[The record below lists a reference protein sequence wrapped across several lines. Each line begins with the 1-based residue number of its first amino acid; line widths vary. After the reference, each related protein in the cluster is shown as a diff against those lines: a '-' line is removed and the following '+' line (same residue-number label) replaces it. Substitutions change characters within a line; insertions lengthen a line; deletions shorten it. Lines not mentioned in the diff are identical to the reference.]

1 MDITTLIVMLV
12 KIIVIF
18 VAMLLGVA
26 YLTWLE
32 RKVLGHMQIR
42 YGPMRTGWHGLLQP
56 IADGIKLVFK
66 EDIVVDNANKFI
78 YILSPFIVAVCAFAS
93 FAVVPFGNEL
103 TLFGQTIPLR
113 IADVNIGI
121 LYIFALSSLSVYGVT
136 LAGWSSNN
144 KYSLLGGLR
153 GSAQMVSYELAAG
166 LSIIGVLLLTG
177 SLSMV
182 EIVKAQSDGWF
193 IFKQPLGF
201 ILFLICGIAECNRTP
216 FDLPEAESELVAGF
230 HVEYS
235 SMKFALFFL
244 AEYAHMIVMGA
255 LITTLFLGGW
265 QLPFVDLSSF
275 QPTGVFGQLVGAL
288 LPIGV
293 FVVKVFCCLF
303 FFIWLRATY
312 PRLRYDQL
320 MTFGWK
326 VLLPLALFNILLTAV
341 LQIFNVL

>member
-1 MDITTLIVMLV
+1 MDITTLIIMLL

-18 VAMLLGVA
+18 IAMLLGVA

-78 YILSPFIVAVCAFAS
+78 YTISPFIVAVCAFAS
-93 FAVVPFGNEL
+93 FAVVPFGYEL
-103 TLFGQTIPLR
+103 TLFGRTIPLR

-121 LYIFALSSLSVYGVT
+121 LYVFALSSLSVYGVT

-144 KYSLLGGLR
+144 KYALMGGLR
-153 GSAQMVSYELAAG
+153 GSAQMVSYELSAG
-166 LSIIGVLLLTG
+166 LSIIGVLMLTG

-182 EIVKAQSDGWF
+182 EIVKAQSDVWF
-193 IFKQPLGF
+193 IIKQPLGF
-201 ILFLICGIAECNRTP
+201 ILFLICGTAECNRTP

-265 QLPFVDLSSF
+265 QIPFIDVSSF
-275 QPTGVFGQLVGAL
+275 HPTGVVGQLILAL
-288 LPIGV
+288 LPIAV
-293 FVVKVFCCLF
+293 FVAKVFCCLF

-326 VLLPLALFNILLTAV
+326 VLFPLALFNIVLTAV

>member
-1 MDITTLIVMLV
+1 M
-12 KIIVIF
+12 
-18 VAMLLGVA
+18 
-26 YLTWLE
+26 
-32 RKVLGHMQIR
+32 
-42 YGPMRTGWHGLLQP
+42 
-56 IADGIKLVFK
+56 
-66 EDIVVDNANKFI
+66 
-78 YILSPFIVAVCAFAS
+78 
-93 FAVVPFGNEL
+93 
-103 TLFGQTIPLR
+103 
-113 IADVNIGI
+113 
-121 LYIFALSSLSVYGVT
+121 
-136 LAGWSSNN
+136 
-144 KYSLLGGLR
+144 GGLR
-153 GSAQMVSYELAAG
+153 GSAQMVSYELSAG
-166 LSIIGVLLLTG
+166 LSIIGVLMLTG

-182 EIVKAQSDGWF
+182 EIVKAQADWWF
-193 IFKQPLGF
+193 IFKQPIGF
-201 ILFLICGIAECNRTP
+201 ILFLICGTAECNRTP

-265 QLPFVDLSSF
+265 QIPFVDVTSF
-275 QPTGVFGQLVGAL
+275 HPTGVVGQLLLAL

-293 FVVKVFCCLF
+293 FVGKVFCCLF

-326 VLLPLALFNILLTAV
+326 VLFPLALFNILLTAV

>member
-1 MDITTLIVMLV
+1 MDITTLIIMLL

-18 VAMLLGVA
+18 IAMLLGVA

-78 YILSPFIVAVCAFAS
+78 YTISPFIVAVCAFAS
-93 FAVVPFGNEL
+93 FAVVPFGYEL
-103 TLFGQTIPLR
+103 TLFGKTIPLR

-144 KYSLLGGLR
+144 KYALMGGLR
-153 GSAQMVSYELAAG
+153 GSAQMVSYELSAG
-166 LSIIGVLLLTG
+166 LSIIGVLMLTG

-182 EIVKAQSDGWF
+182 EIVKAQSDWWF
-193 IFKQPLGF
+193 IFKQPIGF

-265 QLPFVDLSSF
+265 QIPFIDVSSF
-275 QPTGVFGQLVGAL
+275 HPTGLVGQLILAL
-288 LPIGV
+288 LPIAV
-293 FVVKVFCCLF
+293 FVGKVFCCLF

-326 VLLPLALFNILLTAV
+326 VLFPLALFNIVLTAV

>member
-1 MDITTLIVMLV
+1 MDLMTLSIMLL
-12 KIIVIF
+12 KIIVVFI
-18 VAMLLGVA
+18 ALLLGVA

-42 YGPMRTGWHGLLQP
+42 YGPMRVGWHGLLQP
-56 IADGIKLVFK
+56 IADGIKLFFK
-66 EDIVVDNANKFI
+66 EDIVVDKANKVI
-78 YILSPFIVAVCAFAS
+78 YLLAPFIVTVCAFAS
-93 FAVVPFGNEL
+93 FAVIPFGHEL
-103 TLFGQTIPLR
+103 TLLGKIVPMR

-121 LYIFALSSLSVYGVT
+121 LYIFALSSLSVYGLT

-144 KYSLLGGLR
+144 KYALMGGLR
-153 GSAQMVSYELAAG
+153 SSAQMISYELPAG

-182 EIVKAQSDGWF
+182 EIVNAQKDLWF
-193 IFKQPLGF
+193 IIKQPLGF
-201 ILFLICGIAECNRTP
+201 ILFLICGVAECNRTP

-244 AEYAHMIVMGA
+244 AEYAHMIVMA
-255 LITTLFLGGW
+255 SLLTTLFLGGW
-265 QLPFVDLSSF
+265 HLPFFDISSLH
-275 QPTGVFGQLVGAL
+275 PTSFVGQLVL
-288 LPIGV
+288 SFLPIGV
-293 FVVKVFCCLF
+293 FVAKVFVCLF

-320 MTFGWK
+320 MKFGWK
-326 VLLPLALFNILLTAV
+326 VLFPLALFNIALTAV
-341 LQIFNVL
+341 LQMLNLL

>member
-1 MDITTLIVMLV
+1 MDITTLIIMLL

-18 VAMLLGVA
+18 IAMLLGVA
-26 YLTWLE
+26 YTTWLE

-66 EDIVVDNANKFI
+66 EDIVVDNANKLL
-78 YILSPFIVAVCAFAS
+78 YIISPFIVAVCAFAS
-93 FAVVPFGNEL
+93 FAVVPFGYEIV
-103 TLFGQTIPLR
+103 LFGQTVPLR

-144 KYSLLGGLR
+144 KYALMGGLR
-153 GSAQMVSYELAAG
+153 GSAQMVSYELSAG
-166 LSIIGVLLLTG
+166 LSIIGVLMITG

-182 EIVKAQSDGWF
+182 EIVKAQSDVWF
-193 IFKQPLGF
+193 IIKQPIGF

-244 AEYAHMIVMGA
+244 AEYAHMIVMGG

-265 QLPFVDLSSF
+265 QIPFVDLSSF
-275 QPTGVFGQLVGAL
+275 HPTGLMGQLVLAL

-293 FVVKVFCCLF
+293 FGFKVVGCLF
-303 FFIWLRATY
+303 FFVWLRATY

-326 VLLPLALFNILLTAV
+326 VLFPLALFNILLTAV
-341 LQIFNVL
+341 LIIFNVV

>member
-1 MDITTLIVMLV
+1 MDIIALIIMLL

-18 VAMLLGVA
+18 IAMLLGVA

-78 YILSPFIVAVCAFAS
+78 YTISPFIVAVCAFAS
-93 FAVVPFGNEL
+93 FAVVPFGHEL
-103 TLFGQTIPLR
+103 VLFGRTIPLR

-144 KYSLLGGLR
+144 KYALMGGLR
-153 GSAQMVSYELAAG
+153 GSAQMVSYELSAG
-166 LSIIGVLLLTG
+166 LSIIGVLMLTG

-182 EIVKAQSDGWF
+182 EIVKAQSDVWF
-193 IFKQPLGF
+193 IVKQPLGF
-201 ILFLICGIAECNRTP
+201 ILFLVCGTAECNRTP

-265 QLPFVDLSSF
+265 QIPFIDVSSF
-275 QPTGVFGQLVGAL
+275 HPTGIVGQLILAL
-288 LPIGV
+288 LPMAV
-293 FVVKVFCCLF
+293 FVGKVFCCLF

-326 VLLPLALFNILLTAV
+326 VLFPLALFNIVLTAV

>member
-1 MDITTLIVMLV
+1 MDITTLIIMLL

-18 VAMLLGVA
+18 IAMLLGVA

-78 YILSPFIVAVCAFAS
+78 YTISPFIVAVCAFAS
-93 FAVVPFGNEL
+93 FAVVPFGYEL
-103 TLFGQTIPLR
+103 TLFGRTIPLR

-144 KYSLLGGLR
+144 KYALMGGLR
-153 GSAQMVSYELAAG
+153 GSAQMVSYELSAG
-166 LSIIGVLLLTG
+166 LSIIGVLMLTG

-182 EIVKAQSDGWF
+182 EIVKAQSDWWF
-193 IFKQPLGF
+193 IFKQPIGF

-265 QLPFVDLSSF
+265 QIPFIDVSSF
-275 QPTGVFGQLVGAL
+275 HPTGLVGQLILAL
-288 LPIGV
+288 LPIAV
-293 FVVKVFCCLF
+293 FVGKVFCCLF

-326 VLLPLALFNILLTAV
+326 VLFPLALFNIVLTAV